1 MSRTLL
7 LAPAIAAVSMLLP
20 GRASAEPKYP
30 HLHQALYEM
39 KEAHKQL
46 KEAGHDFG
54 GHRERAL
61 EGLDAAIRQTEKC
74 LREVGDPYHE
84 DFRPREGVYHEYKN
98 FVHLRHSVVEMK
110 EARHALKDAPHDFKG
125 HRDEAIRF
133 LDYAIEQC
141 EKCLPYCK

>member
-7 LAPAIAAVSMLLP
+7 LIPAIAAASMLLP

-30 HLHQALYEM
+30 HLHHALYEM

-46 KEAGHDFG
+46 REAGHDFG
-54 GHRERAL
+54 GHREKAL

-74 LREVGDPYHE
+74 LKEVGDPYHE
-84 DFRPREGVYHEYKN
+84 NFRPPEGIYREYKN

-110 EARHALKDAPHDFKG
+110 EARRELKDAGHDFKG
-125 HRDEAIRF
+125 HREDAIRY
-133 LDYAIEQC
+133 LDYAIEQT
-141 EKCLPYCK
+141 EKCLPHVK

>member
-1 MSRTLL
+1 MSRMLL
-7 LAPAIAAVSMLLP
+7 LVPAIAAVSMLLP

-30 HLHQALYEM
+30 HLHHALYEM

-61 EGLDAAIRQTEKC
+61 EGLDAAIRQTEKA
-74 LREVGDPYHE
+74 LEAIGDPYHGYT
-84 DFRPREGVYHEYKN
+84 PREGTYHEYKN

-110 EARHALKDAPHDFKG
+110 EARRELKEAPHDYKG

-133 LDYAIEQC
+133 LDYAIEQVD
-141 EKCLPYCK
+141 KCLPFCK